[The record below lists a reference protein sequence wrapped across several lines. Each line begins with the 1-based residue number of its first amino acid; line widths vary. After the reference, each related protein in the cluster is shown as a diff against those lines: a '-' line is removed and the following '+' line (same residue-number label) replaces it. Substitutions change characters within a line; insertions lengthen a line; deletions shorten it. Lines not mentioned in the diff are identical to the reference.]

1 MPSRRWYLVN
11 DVNATYKGS
20 VFLYDDADGQ
30 PMTMNSGGTNSAL
43 GCVMDVVPAAES
55 EDDLVKQKLK
65 KFKVNIQSILEVS
78 ANCMQEQVLLQIIT
92 NIAIQ

>member
-1 MPSRRWYLVN
+1 MN

-43 GCVMDVVPAAES
+43 GRVTDVVPAAES

-78 ANCMQEQVLLQIIT
+78 ANCMQASNKCSNSMQYIT
-92 NIAIQ
+92 CKSRCSFKL